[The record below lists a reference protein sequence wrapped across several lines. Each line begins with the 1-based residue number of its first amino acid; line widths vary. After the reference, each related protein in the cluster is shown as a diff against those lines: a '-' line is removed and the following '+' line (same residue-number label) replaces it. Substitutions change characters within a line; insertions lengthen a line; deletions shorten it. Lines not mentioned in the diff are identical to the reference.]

1 MDLSAF
7 LWLVLAAASAPATP
21 TRAEALRL
29 YKVGDV
35 EGAADTMAEVFR
47 GSTDPNERRA
57 AAMFT
62 ARAYIKAWESGPRPD
77 KADLLCRGLAV
88 ADDFLN
94 AGPSPAMSK
103 ERGHLLAYREP
114 FEPCEAPESSVQQL
128 ALMPVVA
135 RRTTP
140 RTAVAVEAVA
150 VEAVAVEAPKRPVN
164 VVQPPHR
171 RPLVW
176 GGTAATLLGAAGVG
190 LGLGVGL
197 AHAAGAADA
206 ADNLT
211 AAASRDGRPFT
222 AGELADLGRWRG
234 DLQAGLA
241 GAGVGA
247 GVGAALIVAGVAL
260 IAVGVKKERAGD
272 RRRSSVSPGIRG
284 VSLRFQF

>member
-7 LWLVLAAASAPATP
+7 LWLVLASAPTPATP
-21 TRAEALRL
+21 TRAEAVRL

-114 FEPCEAPESSVQQL
+114 FEPCEAPKSSVQQP

-135 RRTTP
+135 RRTRTTP
-140 RTAVAVEAVA
+140 RTP
-150 VEAVAVEAPKRPVN
+150 VAVEAPKRPVN

-176 GGTAATLLGAAGVG
+176 GGTAATLLGAAGIG

-272 RRRSSVSPGIRG
+272 RWRSSVSPGIRG